1 MSGRRGVAG
10 FAVLALSLF
19 VGMMLPLPAYA
30 DSQVRIVR
38 LSYAQGAVQVDRADG
53 AGFEP
58 AIMNMPIT
66 QGMRLWTQG
75 DSRAEA
81 EFEDGSTIRLGP
93 DTRVYFREMGLRD
106 SGARFTTV
114 DVEDG
119 LTYFNVKHKRSDEF
133 RVAFGGRE
141 IELTRT
147 VRFRAEVQRPQV
159 RLAVLKGELDLT
171 GPEGEARAKKNETLT
186 LELNDPGRYELA
198 RGVTEISYDSWDA
211 ARDKYL
217 DQYASS
223 QRYSNSPY
231 AYGRSDLNYYG
242 SWTYAGSYGYVWRP
256 YGVGYGW
263 DPFYNGAWAWYPG
276 GWTWVSSYPWG
287 WTPYRYGSWVFVSR
301 QGWCW
306 RPGGWNT
313 WTRVPPVY
321 NPPPA
326 YKGPQPPPAYI
337 RGTPSTIIVN
347 SGTPSGRPTWL
358 PRNKLDPDGTWDP
371 QYTPKREGTSPAKGF
386 TAGSTA
392 PAPPPAT
399 VSAPPAAAA
408 APPPA
413 RPAPRV
419 KEPPPRKYL
428 DGSEKG
434 RFEAPRA
441 DVPARPS
448 HPAAESRRASPPPA
462 RTAPSR
468 VSPPPLMSAPAQSP
482 PHRSAPPVRKE
493 IPARKTPGQ

>member
-1 MSGRRGVAG
+1 MSYRREAARL
-10 FAVLALSLF
+10 AVLALSLF
-19 VGMMLPLPAYA
+19 VGMMLAPPAYA

-38 LSYAQGAVQVDRADG
+38 LSYTQGAVQIDRADG

-81 EFEDGSTIRLGP
+81 EFEDGSAIRLGP

-119 LTYFNVKHKRSDEF
+119 LTYINVKQKRGDEF

-141 IELTRT
+141 IELTRA
-147 VRFRAEVQRPQV
+147 VRFRVEMQHQQVQV
-159 RLAVLKGELDLT
+159 AVLKGELDLA
-171 GPEGEARAKKNETLT
+171 GPEAVARVKKNETLT
-186 LELNDPGRYELA
+186 LDLDDPGRYELA

-217 DQYASS
+217 EQYASS
-223 QRYSNSPY
+223 QRYSSSPY
-231 AYGRSDLNYYG
+231 TYGRSDLNYYG
-242 SWTYAGSYGYVWRP
+242 SWTYAGSFGYVWRP

-287 WTPYRYGSWVFVSR
+287 WTPYRYGSWVFVSSY
-301 QGWCW
+301 GWCW

-313 WTRVPPVY
+313 WTRVPPLY

-326 YKGPQPPPAYI
+326 YKGPQPPPAFV
-337 RGTPSTIIVN
+337 RGSPSTIIVN
-347 SGTPSGRPTWL
+347 NGIPSDRLVPP
-358 PRNKLDPDGTWDP
+358 PRRTLDRNVTLDPLYP
-371 QYTPKREGTSPAKGF
+371 TPEGTRPAKGF

-392 PAPPPAT
+392 PAPPSAT
-399 VSAPPAAAA
+399 VSVPPAATPV
-408 APPPA
+408 PPPA

-428 DGSEKG
+428 DGTEKG
-434 RFEAPRA
+434 RFDAPQA

-448 HPAAESRRASPPPA
+448 RPAADSRRASPPPA

-468 VSPPPLMSAPAQSP
+468 VSPPPRMSAPAQAP
-482 PHRSAPPVRKE
+482 PRSAPPVRKE
-493 IPARKTPGQ
+493 IPRKMPAR